1 MTDSRSDDLVRS
13 SAVALAR
20 RIRQGEL
27 CPVELMEATLERI
40 AAVNGSINA
49 ICTLADDA
57 MEKAEAARAA
67 LHKGDRWGPLH
78 GLPVGIKDLTPTA
91 GLRTTYGCTLYAD
104 HVPDQS
110 ALVVSRLEAAGAIVI
125 GKTNTPEF
133 ATGGHTDN
141 AVFGPTHNPWDV
153 ERTVGGSTGGGAAA
167 LACGMIALAEGTD
180 MGGSLRIPAA
190 FCGVVGL
197 RPSLGLIPTVP
208 SPLLWDDLQV
218 TGLMGRTVAD
228 VALAL
233 QAAAGGSATSPIGQ
247 RVEGRDFLH
256 AVQSGLPDGVRI
268 GWCEALDGP
277 DGCGVEPEL
286 ADTARRVTH
295 GLAERGASV
304 SDVAVDLSAGIEAF
318 SALRGLWMLGQHLHL
333 LDRIDQLG
341 DNLANNMRAGLAV
354 TTREVAAAQRVRGD
368 MFRKVASILETV
380 DVIMTPTVAIPAFR
394 IADGVPTSIRG
405 RRMKSYFDWFAPTY
419 LLSLTA
425 LPSLSV
431 PCGKDSNGLPVGV
444 QIVGPRHG
452 EELILAVGAAVQAA
466 AAVGLPPLESLGA
479 QSP

>member
-153 ERTVGGSTGGGAAA
+153 ERTVGGSTGGGGAA

-218 TGLMGRTVAD
+218 TGRWGVPWPMLLWPSRPRPAVRRHRRSDSVSRAVTSCMQCR
-228 VALAL
+228 
-233 QAAAGGSATSPIGQ
+233 AAFPTECGSAGARRSTGQTAVASSPNSPIQ
-247 RVEGRDFLH
+247 
-256 AVQSGLPDGVRI
+256 P
-268 GWCEALDGP
+268 
-277 DGCGVEPEL
+277 
-286 ADTARRVTH
+286 
-295 GLAERGASV
+295 
-304 SDVAVDLSAGIEAF
+304 AG
-318 SALRGLWMLGQHLHL
+318 
-333 LDRIDQLG
+333 
-341 DNLANNMRAGLAV
+341 
-354 TTREVAAAQRVRGD
+354 
-368 MFRKVASILETV
+368 
-380 DVIMTPTVAIPAFR
+380 
-394 IADGVPTSIRG
+394 
-405 RRMKSYFDWFAPTY
+405 
-419 LLSLTA
+419 
-425 LPSLSV
+425 
-431 PCGKDSNGLPVGV
+431 
-444 QIVGPRHG
+444 
-452 EELILAVGAAVQAA
+452 
-466 AAVGLPPLESLGA
+466 
-479 QSP
+479 